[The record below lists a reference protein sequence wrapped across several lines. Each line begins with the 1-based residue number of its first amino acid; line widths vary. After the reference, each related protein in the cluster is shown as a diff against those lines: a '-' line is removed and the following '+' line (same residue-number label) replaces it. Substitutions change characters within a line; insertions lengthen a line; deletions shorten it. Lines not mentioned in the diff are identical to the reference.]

1 MKPLAASLALTLAL
15 AGCVGARNFEASP
28 PASPAAVIAAE
39 RAFAARAGEIGW
51 IPAFCQYSAADS
63 QLIAQQGFANAH
75 EQMCAQ
81 ADDGGRD
88 LFWAPEYAG
97 IARSGDLGFTTGPAS
112 FDAERTPR
120 IQYFTVWRRQADGS
134 WKWIYDGGPGP
145 VTAPGPYLAA
155 GTAPA
160 TLPIAARGLGSAEA
174 ARMRVMG
181 IEQGA
186 ADARAL
192 TRYLAPDAHVYRPR
206 RARAHG
212 GADAEAA
219 LLAPSPETTY
229 RLVRTEASQAGDL
242 VFTLGEASWTADG
255 AQRAGY
261 FARIWQYRP
270 EGWRIVYDQLVMR
283 QAPG

>member
-1 MKPLAASLALTLAL
+1 MRPFVVALTLAL
-15 AGCVGARNFEASP
+15 APAGCAGPRNFEAP
-28 PASPAAVIAAE
+28 PAPSAAPVIAAE

-63 QLIAQQGFANAH
+63 QLIAEQGFANAH
-75 EQMCAQ
+75 DRMCAQ
-81 ADDGGRD
+81 ADDGGRT
-88 LFWAPEYAG
+88 LYWAPEYAG

-120 IQYFTVWRRQADGS
+120 IQYFTVWRRQPDGA

-155 GTAPA
+155 GAAPA
-160 TLPIAARGLGSAEA
+160 ALPIAARGQGSAEA

-186 ADARAL
+186 ANAQAL
-192 TRYLAPDAHVYRPR
+192 TRYLAADAHVYRPR
-206 RARAHG
+206 RARAYG

-242 VFTLGEASWTADG
+242 V
-255 AQRAGY
+255 
-261 FARIWQYRP
+261 
-270 EGWRIVYDQLVMR
+270 
-283 QAPG
+283 